1 MHTMIRIRNVPESLH
16 RRLKARAAI
25 EGTSM
30 SRYILRKIEKALK
43 RPSRRELIE
52 AIRSQ
57 PEVALDPS
65 PADVLREERDSR
77 FQRLQLPGPASD
89 KDRRSPGKLTGLP
102 WSVFSVTLTFPT
114 SRTAG
119 TTPGG
124 RSAGGRAG

>member
-1 MHTMIRIRNVPESLH
+1 
-16 RRLKARAAI
+16 
-25 EGTSM
+25 M